1 MEVSVELGGAK
12 SFIEYEQ
19 SSLVV
24 NGDLMKLSDK
34 GTWEIV
40 ITANDTSFS
49 EETIVHK
56 KSFYLRVV
64 DPIPK
69 ATLDLQDEPKDDRVE
84 AVTIKEDLFKG
95 AIREGYE
102 PEPETQA

>member
-1 MEVSVELGGAK
+1 
-12 SFIEYEQ
+12 
-19 SSLVV
+19 
-24 NGDLMKLSDK
+24 MKLSDK

-49 EETIVHK
+49 EKKIVHK

-69 ATLDLQDEPKDDRVE
+69 ATLDLQEEPKDGRVE
-84 AVTIKEDLFKG
+84 TVTIKEDQFKG
-95 AIREGYE
+95 TIREGYK
-102 PEPETQA
+102 PEPETPA